1 MGRKRSVLSLLLT
14 QKNLFAS
21 ARWGEKLF
29 VTPSAARRLKKL
41 RKNRR

>member
-1 MGRKRSVLSLLLT
+1 VPQKKRFESAFNS
-14 QKNLFAS
+14 KNLFAS